1 MSNKAPQRNT
11 FTTHS
16 LHPVRGLPHFC
27 LGNRSVCQL
36 GLPKSGSLITFYFY
50 PRRGTVHRCSRWK
63 VLLMSSKGCCCLY
76 DYADFHLSP
85 VNAACLYCGKRS
97 PSALEHRQPT
107 SSHTCPGEKISFCLP
122 SIPQLL
128 LPPQVGVGHQEPIQV
143 QKGMTGLI
151 LFRTRVGNPSCCELL
166 VAMAV

>member
-1 MSNKAPQRNT
+1 M
-11 FTTHS
+11 FE
-16 LHPVRGLPHFC
+16 GIDHFC

-107 SSHTCPGEKISFCLP
+107 SSHTCPGEKNSFCLP

-151 LFRTRVGNPSCCELL
+151 LFRSCARLPYLL
-166 VAMAV
+166 WVHECNSPAVSRSWHCTLIFSIL